1 MKWSELWSPVTFGM
15 ALYCILGTTRII
27 RKLTEEK
34 LKKKER
40 EKEKRKWLTASHT
53 KGEKET
59 IKIQLAKTNIR
70 YSNYLLHLKSKQY
83 IFYLK

>member
-40 EKEKRKWLTASHT
+40 EKEKKEMANCTSHQRRERDNKT
-53 KGEKET
+53 STGKDKHT
-59 IKIQLAKTNIR
+59 I
-70 YSNYLLHLKSKQY
+70 
-83 IFYLK
+83 